1 MKKRIAVLVTLIVVF
16 SCLLSGCGGSGT
28 SADTGAA
35 DTGAADTGSEEGAD
49 KSESGLFS
57 VVGGWRSEGENG
69 SAVLLFADD
78 GTGVTL
84 SEIQYKGDVPDMDLP
99 SHVKTEFTWKEDV
112 ESVTVATSAGD
123 YVFQKIKDGDNE
135 KLDSNGFAY
144 GRLSEEETKEYREK
158 AASIESAGQTQ
169 EAADSRN
176 EEIVM
181 EEPITVIDND
191 LVKISVTRFFREV
204 FNEGTDNEF
213 LYAGFEIEAENKT
226 DGYELSIYPE
236 DCSFSDRRVIEFGGY
251 KNGNR
256 VAPGKIATML
266 YVRQDNEDFENLE
279 SLYELEG
286 NFNISVSK
294 DNKYINDLSG
304 KQAFSIPEARR
315 TDLTPKAEEPEEGE
329 DTVSTEEGENTAS
342 TEEGEGSEISE
353 EEIDEQ
359 LQGEWVLNAGSG
371 GVFGF
376 DDGVMTV
383 EANGMTLTGT
393 YEINVE
399 DSTVDGHFQSNEGK
413 TVTIHMPYK
422 IDEDGNLVLMN
433 NANVELLKK

>member
-35 DTGAADTGSEEGAD
+35 DIGLEEGTD

-69 SAVLLFADD
+69 SAVLLFAAD

-84 SEIQYKGDVPDMDLP
+84 SEIQYKGDVPNMNLP
-99 SHVKTEFTWKEDV
+99 SHVKTEFTWKEDA
-112 ESVTVATSAGD
+112 ESVTLATSAGD

-144 GRLSEEETKEYREK
+144 GRLGEEETKEYQEK

-204 FNEGTDNEF
+204 FNEGTDNEY

-236 DCSFSDRRVIEFGGY
+236 DCSLSDRRVIEFNAY
-251 KNGNR
+251 KNSSR

-266 YVRQDNEDFENLE
+266 YVRQDYKDFENLE

-286 NFNISVSK
+286 NFNISVSE
-294 DNKYINDLSG
+294 DNKYITDLSG
-304 KQAFSIPEARR
+304 KQAFSIPEARE
-315 TDLTPKAEEPEEGE
+315 TDLTPKAEEPAEGE
-329 DTVSTEEGENTAS
+329 DTVSTEEGE
-342 TEEGEGSEISE
+342 GGEISE
-353 EEIDEQ
+353 EEIDDQ

-422 IDEDGNLVLMN
+422 IDEDGNLILMN
-433 NANVELLKK
+433 NGNVELIKK